1 MTIDSD
7 KILHDLL
14 NSLDSLEGIR
24 PEEIPNIAL
33 YMDQVTTFMD
43 AQLASSRRFESDKV
57 LTKTMINNYA
67 KNKLLPPPV
76 KKKYS
81 PEHMMLL
88 VFIYYFK
95 NILSITDIQTLLA
108 PITDRYFG
116 TESGFSIKDIY
127 DEIFQMEKEEIAS
140 VKEDLLKKA
149 DVSKSMFGSS
159 PEEDREF
166 LQLFSFI
173 CLLSFD
179 VYLKK
184 QMIEHMVD
192 ELASLA
198 DTADFKVGAIYI
210 NGQNDTAGYTFQHHS
225 GITKAMENLGLDPA
239 SQLLI
244 VDNVAED
251 YTAVSNAIDT
261 LAGQGANIIFG
272 ISFGYIDAMN
282 DKAEEYPEIIFSHA
296 TGYMGNDTNF
306 NNYFGRIYQ
315 ARYLTGVA
323 AGLKSLEM
331 GNNSIGYVAA
341 YNREYAETCS
351 GINAFALGVQAVN
364 PDAVVHVNKIST
376 WGDENLER
384 QAAQALIDTY
394 DCCVIGQHCDSAQ
407 PQLVAAENNVFGC
420 GYNSD
425 MTEQAPNAHLTA
437 AIWHWDVY
445 YQAAIETAM
454 TCGGAEN
461 FVTEMGGNAYYA
473 GLSEGFVDASTL
485 NELVAAPGTAAAME
499 AVREL
504 IDSGEWDVFSGV
516 KLNITVDAEAD
527 TAAVEQVDAPLMS
540 DGYELKDGE
549 VVEMANPEIV
559 PAGGASV
566 TDDVIKSGMNYNVAG
581 VVEG

>member
-1 MTIDSD
+1 MKKLLAFVMAAAMT
-7 KILHDLL
+7 L
-14 NSLDSLEGIR
+14 SLAACGGGSSSSAGTST
-24 PEEIPNIAL
+24 PAGTSSAPA
-33 YMDQVTTFMD
+33 
-43 AQLASSRRFESDKV
+43 ASS
-57 LTKTMINNYA
+57 T
-67 KNKLLPPPV
+67 P
-76 KKKYS
+76 
-81 PEHMMLL
+81 
-88 VFIYYFK
+88 
-95 NILSITDIQTLLA
+95 
-108 PITDRYFG
+108 
-116 TESGFSIKDIY
+116 
-127 DEIFQMEKEEIAS
+127 
-140 VKEDLLKKA
+140 
-149 DVSKSMFGSS
+149 
-159 PEEDREF
+159 
-166 LQLFSFI
+166 
-173 CLLSFD
+173 
-179 VYLKK
+179 
-184 QMIEHMVD
+184 
-192 ELASLA
+192 A

-516 KLNITVDAEAD
+516 KLNITVTDGKATIEK
-527 TAAVEQVDAPLMS
+527 VDAPLVTS
-540 DGYELKDGE
+540 DRDEVKDDQ
-549 VVEMANPEIV
+549 VVVAANTEIV
-559 PAGGASV
+559 PAGGPSV
-566 TDDVIKSGMNYNVAG
+566 EDSVITGSMNYLVKG
-581 VVEG
+581 VVVA